1 MRLEYEPASEPLHN
15 SVNRAQLNNLC
26 PEQVMYL
33 EQGGLTLPDT
43 SAYLMESKAAQPR
56 ALAGRPHPCPACV
69 HVRALG
75 NH

>member
-1 MRLEYEPASEPLHN
+1 MSLKYEPASEPLHIFM
-15 SVNRAQLNNLC
+15 NRAQLNNLL

-56 ALAGRPHPCPACV
+56 ALAGTSER
-69 HVRALG
+69 RG
-75 NH
+75 NSLPSYTKYTR